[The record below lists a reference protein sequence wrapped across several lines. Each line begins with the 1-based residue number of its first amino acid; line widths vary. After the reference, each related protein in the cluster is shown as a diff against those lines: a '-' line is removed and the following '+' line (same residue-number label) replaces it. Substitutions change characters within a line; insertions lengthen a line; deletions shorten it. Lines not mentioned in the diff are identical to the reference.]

1 MKGFSY
7 MLFLRNS
14 QKLVTKIFKEK
25 HGLSPEIMK
34 GVFDI
39 IETPYFLQNKTH
51 YNSKKIKHENMTLK
65 LCAILVL
72 NVELKF

>member
-1 MKGFSY
+1 

-14 QKLVTKIFKEK
+14 QKLVRKIFEGK

-39 IETPYFLQNKTH
+39 IERPYFL
-51 YNSKKIKHENMTLK
+51 
-65 LCAILVL
+65 
-72 NVELKF
+72 